1 MPFDKLK
8 LSQGWRLAVDTVG
21 WLFLISA
28 LHFWLNFDHGSRQI
42 VAMGYMP
49 VITNMAAPLL
59 DYVSKDKG
67 DIYFKALKFSSF
79 AEMAEA
85 LRNDEIQ
92 AAFIIAPLS
101 IVLRQQGEDVK
112 VVYIGNRH
120 ESSLVARKS
129 LHISSESS
137 VVGKLRGLIGKTVAV
152 PMRFSGHNLSLRELM
167 DKYDLTGQINIVEMN
182 PPDMAS
188 ALASKSDLAAYYVGE
203 PFASKTLK
211 NDLSDLV
218 FHVEEVWP
226 SFICNLVLVKQST
239 IDRDPEAVRRL
250 VEGAARSGLWAET
263 HQDQA
268 AAISAQYWS
277 QPADLVK
284 YALQGRKVI
293 FDQYLPK
300 EKEMQE
306 IADLMV
312 KHGLIEDNNIDGL
325 VDAHFAAAV
334 KKEPVDSLDA
344 ILP

>member
-1 MPFDKLK
+1 MPFKIK
-8 LSQGWRLAVDTVG
+8 LSQGWRLILGTVG
-21 WLFLISA
+21 WLLLISI
-28 LHFWLNFDHGSRQI
+28 LHFWLNFDHGKRQI
-42 VAMGYMP
+42 VSMGYMP

-59 DYVSKDKG
+59 DHVSQYKG

-79 AEMAEA
+79 AEMGEA

-112 VVYIGNRH
+112 IVYIGNRH

-129 LHISSESS
+129 LHI
-137 VVGKLRGLIGKTVAV
+137 GTQKGIGAKLRALIGKTVAV
-152 PMRFSGHNLSLRELM
+152 PMRFSGHNLSMLELM
-167 DKYDLTGQINIVEMN
+167 DKYGLDGQINVVEMN

-203 PFASKTLK
+203 PFASKTLQ
-211 NDLSDLV
+211 NDMSDLV

-239 IDRDPEAVRRL
+239 IENDPEAVRKL
-250 VEGAARSGLWAET
+250 VEGAARSGLWAEK

-268 AAISAQYWS
+268 AEIAAKYWS
-277 QPADLVK
+277 QPVDLVE
-284 YALQGRKVI
+284 YALHGRKVI
-293 FDQYLPK
+293 FDQFVPK
-300 EKEMQE
+300 EKEMQQ

-312 KHGLIEDNNIDGL
+312 KHGLVTSNSVQGL
-325 VDAHFAAAV
+325 VDDSFAKAV
-334 KKEPVDSLDA
+334 PKTDIDQLDD